1 MAYRGFVLVCGGTGC
16 ESNKSSVIFDQM
28 QKKMTEL
35 GLQNEI
41 QLVKTGCFGLCEKG
55 PIVKVLPDETFY
67 VDVKPE
73 DADRI
78 VQEHLLKGRPV
89 KDLVYQYDES
99 HKNVKIENIPF
110 YQKQFRIVLRNCGV
124 IDPENI
130 NEYIAR
136 DGYKALEKVLFEM
149 KPDDVIEELKVSGLR
164 GRGGAGFPTWR
175 KWVFTKDVESDVK
188 YVVCNADEGD
198 PGAYMDRST
207 IEGDPHSII
216 EAMTI
221 CGYTVGAHQGYV
233 YIRAEYPL
241 AIKRLEKAIE
251 QARELG
257 LLGKDILGSGFDF
270 DIEIRLGAGA
280 FVCGEETALLASIE
294 GNRGMPRPRP
304 PFPAVSGL
312 WGKPTVINN
321 VETWAS
327 IPVIILKG
335 GKWFSQ
341 IGTETSKGTKVFALT
356 GKVNNSGL
364 IEVPMG
370 TTLREVI
377 FDIGGGI
384 KGGKKFKAVQS
395 GGPSGGVIPA
405 EYLDTP
411 IDYEN
416 LQKLGSIMGSG
427 GLIVMDEDDCMIDIA
442 KFYLEFTVDESCGKC
457 SPCRIGGRQMHNILD
472 KISKGKGELE
482 DIEKLKQIGRAM
494 QKASL
499 CGLGQTAPNPVLS
512 TLRYFEHEYRQHIV
526 EKKCTSGS
534 CKELVSYVIDPQKC
548 IGCGLCAMKCPV
560 NCISGEKRK
569 PHTIDQAKCIKC
581 GNCYTVCKFGAVIKS

>member
-16 ESNKSSVIFDQM
+16 ESNKSGVIFDAM
-28 QKKMTEL
+28 KKKMTEL
-35 GLQNEI
+35 GLQDEI

-67 VDVKPE
+67 VDVKVE

-89 KDLVYQYDES
+89 KDLVYQYEES
-99 HKNVKIENIPF
+99 QKNVRIENIPF

-149 KPDDVIEELKVSGLR
+149 KPDDVIEELKISGLR

-175 KWVFTKDVESDVK
+175 KWVFTKDVQSDVK

-221 CGYTVGAHQGYV
+221 CGYTVGANQGYV

-241 AIKRLEKAIE
+241 AIKRLEKAIQ
-251 QARELG
+251 QARDMG

-335 GKWFSQ
+335 GKWFAS

-457 SPCRIGGRQMHNILD
+457 SPCRIGGRQMHGILD
-472 KISKGKGELE
+472 RISKGKGELS
-482 DIEKLKQIGRAM
+482 DIDKLKKIGQAM

-581 GNCYTVCKFGAVIKS
+581 GNCYTVCKFGAVMKS